1 MFSTDCKVEYKHYD
15 AQDLKNEHQIK
26 VHASCKDMG
35 VQVIQRFRQPG
46 ASQVSGKSEGG
57 MENNIQTEVH
67 DVIYKMK
74 EDSDPERR
82 DFIVELGSLP
92 SLKQLKDRRGNDAH
106 TDKKDKDLM
115 TIDLLFGN
123 QNIKES
129 MISKMESTSDFVD
142 QELNFKFRPMTS
154 LYRKEFM
161 EFFLKFF
168 EMNEEVN
175 DEVKLRALEEYEK
188 LREAMSLQNV
198 FEGHNQI

>member
-1 MFSTDCKVEYKHYD
+1 M
-15 AQDLKNEHQIK
+15 
-26 VHASCKDMG
+26 
-35 VQVIQRFRQPG
+35 
-46 ASQVSGKSEGG
+46 
-57 MENNIQTEVH
+57 
-67 DVIYKMK
+67 
-74 EDSDPERR
+74 
-82 DFIVELGSLP
+82 
-92 SLKQLKDRRGNDAH
+92 RGNDVG